1 MHLSTRGV
9 LCVCVCVCV
18 CLCVYVC
25 NAPKHKRCPPL
36 HAVARGVL
44 MLSKP
49 LLDVRAATVRL
60 T

>member
-1 MHLSTRGV
+1 M
-9 LCVCVCVCV
+9 CVCVCVCV